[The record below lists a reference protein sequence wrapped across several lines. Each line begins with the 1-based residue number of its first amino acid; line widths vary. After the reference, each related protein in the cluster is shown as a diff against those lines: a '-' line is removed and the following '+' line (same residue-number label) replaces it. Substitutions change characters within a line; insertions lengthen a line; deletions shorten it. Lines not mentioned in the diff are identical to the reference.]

1 MRTSE
6 NRYAKD
12 LRRRELAALMIAN
25 EARTQTIVDWTGL
38 SRYQI
43 QTMFREYDEFSGHPR
58 HRGVSPFQTAFF
70 SRTLQHECES
80 AALAAVELE
89 MSIILP
95 SPTPSGAN
103 SLPGLAR
110 GERLLNAFQLFRVL
124 VPDARISFEHAVLLA
139 SELTIAR
146 TLTLRRCA
154 QCDGLM
160 VVDLL
165 GPVHADCAFCRL
177 DGPDAVGNEQAE

>member
-12 LRRRELAALMIAN
+12 QRRRELAALMIAN

-58 HRGVSPFQTAFF
+58 HRGVSPFQPAFF
-70 SRTLQHECES
+70 SKSLQHECES

-95 SPTPSGAN
+95 SPTLSAAK

-110 GERLLNAFQLFRVL
+110 GERLLNAFGLFRVL
-124 VPDARISFEHAVLLA
+124 VPDARISLEHAVLLA

-177 DGPDAVGNEQAE
+177 DSRDTAEHGQAE